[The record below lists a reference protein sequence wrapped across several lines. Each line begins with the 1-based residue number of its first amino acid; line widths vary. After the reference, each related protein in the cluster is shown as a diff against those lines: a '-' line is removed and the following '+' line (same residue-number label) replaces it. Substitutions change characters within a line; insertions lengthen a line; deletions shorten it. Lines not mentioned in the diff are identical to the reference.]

1 MPATI
6 KPSDQESLSALKNRW
21 PVSMR
26 WQNLLFAHWPIEPKK
41 LRPLLPPK
49 LELDTFDGW
58 AWIGIVPF
66 HLTIRLNWMPFAFE
80 FPEVNVR
87 TYVKH
92 RGKTGV
98 WFFSL
103 DASSRLAVTT
113 ARWRYCLPYHRA
125 RMKLQ
130 IDRQS
135 ASRWIQFTSRRT
147 GRSTTPAVLE
157 VEYGPIGESFHAE
170 PGSLEHW
177 LTERYSLFAV
187 DRKGAIACA
196 DVEHIPW
203 PLHRAE
209 AAFKTNT
216 MLQPL
221 GLKIPD
227 SQPLLHFAHDLSVV
241 ASSLAT
247 DESAMTSAPCCQTT
261 PRSKAA
267 I

>member
-1 MPATI
+1 MSPTI
-6 KPSDQESLSALKNRW
+6 TPSDQESLRASKNRW

-26 WQNLLFAHWPIEPKK
+26 WQNLLFAHWPIEEEK

-49 LELDTFDGW
+49 LELDTYGGW

-87 TYVKH
+87 TYAKH
-92 RGKTGV
+92 RGKAGV
-98 WFFSL
+98 WFISL

-113 ARWRYCLPYHRA
+113 ARWRYCLPYHGA
-125 RMKLQ
+125 KMKLE

-135 ASRWIQFTSRRT
+135 ASRWIQFSSRRT
-147 GRSTTPAVLE
+147 DHSTKPAE
-157 VEYGPIGESFHAE
+157 FEMEYGPIGESFHAE
-170 PGSLEHW
+170 SGSLEHW
-177 LTERYSLFAV
+177 LTERYSLFAL
-187 DRKGAIACA
+187 DRKGAIVCA
-196 DVEHIPW
+196 DVEHVPW

-221 GLKIPD
+221 GLDTP
-227 SQPLLHFAHDLSVV
+227 SSHPLLHFAHDLVVV
-241 ASSLAT
+241 ASSLRN
-247 DESAMTSAPCCQTT
+247 D
-261 PRSKAA
+261 
-267 I
+267 

>member
-1 MPATI
+1 MSATI
-6 KPSDQESLSALKNRW
+6 TPSDQELLCAPKNCR

-26 WQNLLFAHWPIEPKK
+26 WRNLLFAHWPIEPEKI
-41 LRPLLPPK
+41 RPLLPSK
-49 LELDTFDGW
+49 LELDTYDGW

-87 TYVKH
+87 TYAKH

-125 RMKLQ
+125 KMKLQ
-130 IDRQS
+130 IDRQC
-135 ASRWIQFTSRRT
+135 ASRWIQFESRRT
-147 GRSTTPAVLE
+147 GRSTKPALLE
-157 VEYGPIGESFHAE
+157 IEYGPLGESFHAE
-170 PGSLEHW
+170 TDSLEHW

-187 DRKGAIACA
+187 DQKGAIACA

-209 AAFKTNT
+209 ATFKTNT

-221 GLKIPD
+221 GLKILVPG
-227 SQPLLHFAHDLSVV
+227 
-241 ASSLAT
+241 
-247 DESAMTSAPCCQTT
+247 PCSILPT
-261 PRSKAA
+261 